1 MINAEISVYLSGLH
15 QIKTR
20 VFVGSVLHITP
31 LQPVLCNVGVSGE
44 RELCPG
50 GGLQPVCH
58 HQASEC
64 PKCTFY
70 PERESRVRDDNNQ
83 DDGRGNIPEM
93 CDAEEA
99 GAGLCPGRQGVKSCV
114 VN

>member
-1 MINAEISVYLSGLH
+1 MSRRRSAARLSSPGL
-15 QIKTR
+15 
-20 VFVGSVLHITP
+20 
-31 LQPVLCNVGVSGE
+31 GVSE
-44 RELCPG
+44 
-50 GGLQPVCH
+50 VH
-58 HQASEC
+58 I
-64 PKCTFY
+64 Y

>member
-1 MINAEISVYLSGLH
+1 MSEV
-15 QIKTR
+15 
-20 VFVGSVLHITP
+20 HI
-31 LQPVLCNVGVSGE
+31 
-44 RELCPG
+44 
-50 GGLQPVCH
+50 
-58 HQASEC
+58 
-64 PKCTFY
+64 Y